1 MRPYQIVSLAKGDST
16 KLTQRFYGFSLSPIM
31 HFQKQWKGGRRRY
44 SDELFFIC
52 NSAPM
57 IFDFFF
63 YCKIRLWKF
72 IFCYEKKTTL
82 TKKTGKVYFSSP
94 RFFSGDA
101 FIGIRSRKNLKHKIG
116 KQYFWW
122 SFFLVISE
130 FKIKYLNTIMFI
142 LIFRNIRGTVFIMP
156 QTQL

>member
-1 MRPYQIVSLAKGDST
+1 MVFLFP
-16 KLTQRFYGFSLSPIM
+16 PIM
-31 HFQKQWKGGRRRY
+31 HFHKQWKGGRRRY

-57 IFDFFF
+57 IFDVFF
-63 YCKIRLWKF
+63 YYKIRFWKF
-72 IFCYEKKTTL
+72 IFCYEKKDKIDKR
-82 TKKTGKVYFSSP
+82 KKAKCIFHHHDFSVEMHLL
-94 RFFSGDA
+94 A
-101 FIGIRSRKNLKHKIG
+101 FGAEKNVKHKIG

-130 FKIKYLNTIMFI
+130 FKIKYLNTIMFS